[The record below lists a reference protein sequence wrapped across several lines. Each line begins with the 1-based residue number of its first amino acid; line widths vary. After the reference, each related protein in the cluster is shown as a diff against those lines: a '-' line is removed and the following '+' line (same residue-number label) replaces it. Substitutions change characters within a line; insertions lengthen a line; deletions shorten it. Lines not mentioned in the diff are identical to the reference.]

1 MKASTRKKISVAL
14 KRYHACARRSGCGRK
29 KRVALP
35 KAAPTG
41 KKGRRVALT
50 KAASTGKK
58 GRISRAASKGQRTAA
73 RLLRELEKKAA
84 EYDKKYSSV
93 LF

>member
-29 KRVALP
+29 K
-35 KAAPTG
+35 K
-41 KKGRRVALT
+41 RRVALT
-50 KAASTGKK
+50 KVKSTGKK
-58 GRISRAASKGQRTAA
+58 GRIRKAASKGQQTAA
-73 RLLRELEKKAA
+73 RLLRALEKKAA
-84 EYDKKYSSV
+84 AYDKKYKKV